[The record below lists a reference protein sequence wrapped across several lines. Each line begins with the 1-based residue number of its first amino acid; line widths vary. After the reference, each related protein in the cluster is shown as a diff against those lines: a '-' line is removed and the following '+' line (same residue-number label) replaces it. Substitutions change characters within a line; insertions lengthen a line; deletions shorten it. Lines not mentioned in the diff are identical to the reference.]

1 MVFSFPAQGYAR
13 AVLSFGPN
21 PFHSRSARAQVR
33 NETAPRLMR
42 PWAGRATRSRRG
54 SPSCTSTCCCFRC
67 SRAPRRSFWGVA
79 GLLQR
84 RRGRTFAALGMAIGV
99 PGLALCC
106 ALLVALPTALDT
118 SIADPGAPVGGPKPP
133 KEVPRPP
140 ESSLSF
146 RSRSVSAAPTFWR
159 KIVRA
164 TMFCRREE
172 GLPLPPKHEA
182 LEARA
187 GSTLVFEFRGE
198 EALEGERGGPG
209 PGHAPPSTR
218 APRGSTRR
226 WRRDQTQEAPGSSNP
241 SRSQGE
247 PGGGPI
253 PRRGDAVPRGVR
265 RPPGRQTRGDSP
277 RPYSVCPSTSFPGGL

>member
-1 MVFSFPAQGYAR
+1 MHVYLLLLSVFSSAA
-13 AVLSFGPN
+13 AVFL
-21 PFHSRSARAQVR
+21 
-33 NETAPRLMR
+33 
-42 PWAGRATRSRRG
+42 
-54 SPSCTSTCCCFRC
+54 
-67 SRAPRRSFWGVA
+67 GVA

-172 GLPLPPKHEA
+172 GLPLPPKHEV

-209 PGHAPPSTR
+209 PGHAPLYAGAERIDEEVETRPDPGGARFVEPEPFPGRARRGTDSSSRRRCPPGSTPSAWSPDLEVTRR
-218 APRGSTRR
+218 APT
-226 WRRDQTQEAPGSSNP
+226 P
-241 SRSQGE
+241 SVL
-247 PGGGPI
+247 PLP
-253 PRRGDAVPRGVR
+253 
-265 RPPGRQTRGDSP
+265 
-277 RPYSVCPSTSFPGGL
+277 FPLDCR

>member
-1 MVFSFPAQGYAR
+1 LHVYLLLLSVFSSAA
-13 AVLSFGPN
+13 AVFL
-21 PFHSRSARAQVR
+21 
-33 NETAPRLMR
+33 
-42 PWAGRATRSRRG
+42 
-54 SPSCTSTCCCFRC
+54 
-67 SRAPRRSFWGVA
+67 GVA

-209 PGHAPPSTR
+209 PGHAPPL
-218 APRGSTRR
+218 RGRR
-226 WRRDQTQEAPGSSNP
+226 EDRR
-241 SRSQGE
+241 
-247 PGGGPI
+247 GGGDATR
-253 PRRGDAVPRGVR
+253 PRRRPVRRTRAVPRASPAGDRFLVEATLSPGEYAVR
-265 RPPGRQTRGDSP
+265 LVARLEVTRRAP
-277 RPYSVCPSTSFPGGL
+277 TPSVLPLPFPLDCR